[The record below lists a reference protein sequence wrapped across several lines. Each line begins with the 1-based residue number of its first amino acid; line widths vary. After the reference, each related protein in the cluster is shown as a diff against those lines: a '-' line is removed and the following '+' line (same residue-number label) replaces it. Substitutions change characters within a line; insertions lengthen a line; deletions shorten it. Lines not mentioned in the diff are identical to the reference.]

1 VTQLR
6 ASIRKLLSA
15 LDQVGSPLGGDV
27 RSALVRDDD
36 AQSGR
41 FRPPNPADSGH
52 LIRIIPAA

>member
-1 VTQLR
+1 
-6 ASIRKLLSA
+6 
-15 LDQVGSPLGGDV
+15 LDRPV
-27 RSALVRDDD
+27 RLHAFVVPTTSMS